1 MVIKQKIFRKR
12 KCIVLNKKTTG
23 EKIFSALNVL
33 FMVLIILVSLY
44 PIYHVL
50 MASFSEATGLMAHR
64 GLLFRPIGFST
75 FAYKKVINNPMIL
88 TGFRNTLIVL
98 VVGTVMNMF
107 LTLCGG
113 YFLSRKNVLWRNH
126 IMILITITMYFSGG
140 IVPFYLV
147 VKSLHMD
154 NTIWAMIIPSVMSTY
169 NLIIMRTGF
178 QGIPDGLEEAARIDG
193 AGHMTVLFRICVPVI
208 MPTIAVLFLYFAVGT
223 WNSWFY
229 ASIFMKTRELFPL
242 QLVLR
247 EILILSDTSSV
258 SSSVNMGDVES
269 LTTTIKYAAI
279 IISTVPILCIYPF
292 LQRFFEKGI
301 MVGSLKG

>member
-1 MVIKQKIFRKR
+1 
-12 KCIVLNKKTTG
+12 
-23 EKIFSALNVL
+23 
-33 FMVLIILVSLY
+33 
-44 PIYHVL
+44 
-50 MASFSEATGLMAHR
+50 
-64 GLLFRPIGFST
+64 
-75 FAYKKVINNPMIL
+75 
-88 TGFRNTLIVL
+88 
-98 VVGTVMNMF
+98 
-107 LTLCGG
+107 
-113 YFLSRKNVLWRNH
+113 
-126 IMILITITMYFSGG
+126 MYFSGG

-154 NTIWAMIIPSVMSTY
+154 NTLWAMIIPSVMSTY

-193 AGHMTVLFRICVPVI
+193 AGHMTILFKICVPVI
-208 MPTIAVLFLYFAVGT
+208 MPTIAVLLLYFAVGT

-229 ASIFMKTRELFPL
+229 ASIFMKKRELFPL

-258 SSSVNMGDVES
+258 SSSVDMGDVES

-279 IISTVPILCIYPF
+279 IVSTVPILCVYPF

>member
-1 MVIKQKIFRKR
+1 MI
-12 KCIVLNKKTTG
+12 KKTTG
-23 EKIFSALNVL
+23 ERIFTVANIL
-33 FMVLIILVSLY
+33 FMIIIILVSLY

-50 MASFSEATGLMAHR
+50 MASFSNATGLMAHR
-64 GLLFRPIGFST
+64 GLLFRPVGFST
-75 FAYKKVINNPMIL
+75 FAYKKVIDNPMIL
-88 TGFRNTLIVL
+88 TGFRNTFIVL
-98 VVGTVMNMF
+98 IAGTAMNMF

-154 NTIWAMIIPSVMSTY
+154 NTLWAMIIPSVMSTY

-193 AGHMTVLFRICVPVI
+193 AGHMTILFKICVPVI
-208 MPTIAVLFLYFAVGT
+208 MPTIAVLLLYFAVGT

-229 ASIFMKTRELFPL
+229 ASIFMKKRELFPL

-258 SSSVNMGDVES
+258 SSSVDMGDVES

-279 IISTVPILCIYPF
+279 IVSTVPILCVYPF

>member
-1 MVIKQKIFRKR
+1 MI
-12 KCIVLNKKTTG
+12 KKTTG
-23 EKIFSALNVL
+23 ERIFTVANIL
-33 FMVLIILVSLY
+33 FMIIIILVSLY

-50 MASFSEATGLMAHR
+50 MASFSNATRLMAHR
-64 GLLFRPIGFST
+64 GLLFRPVGFST
-75 FAYKKVINNPMIL
+75 FAYKKVIDNPMIL
-88 TGFRNTLIVL
+88 TGFRNTFIVL
-98 VVGTVMNMF
+98 IAGTAMNMF

-154 NTIWAMIIPSVMSTY
+154 NTLWAMIIPSVMSTY

-193 AGHMTVLFRICVPVI
+193 AGHMTILFKICVPVI
-208 MPTIAVLFLYFAVGT
+208 MPTIAVLLLYFAVGT

-229 ASIFMKTRELFPL
+229 ASIFMKKRELFPL

-258 SSSVNMGDVES
+258 SSSVDMGDVES

-279 IISTVPILCIYPF
+279 IVSTVPILCVYPF